1 MNFGFVLKLSS
12 KRMLWSE
19 IHLGNKGS
27 ERRSEA
33 GSRHGVLPDFVSCDD
48 VEIIVTP
55 FPILSRWMLSVPVA
69 GEP

>member
-1 MNFGFVLKLSS
+1 MNFRFVPELSG

-19 IHLGNKGS
+19 IHIGNEGA

-48 VEIIVTP
+48 VEIIVTS
-55 FPILSRWMLSVPVA
+55 FPILSRWMLSVLVA
-69 GEP
+69 GEA